1 MRRTKMAIDTQE
13 LNNLLNDPANV
24 SLPIKIGAIA
34 VVFGLTL
41 FAGYKLVIIDQTET
55 LKRVQSEELE
65 KRSVYEKKQARA
77 NQLPAYKAQ
86 LAEMQASFGALKD
99 QLPSDTEIPGLILD
113 ISEKGLS
120 NGLEIELFKPKP
132 EIQKEFFAEK
142 PIELKAKGT
151 YEELAGFVSD
161 LSALPRIVTIN
172 NIQLEPIKKEKG
184 KKDKSNNDIRNT
196 TGVSRISLHAIIK
209 TYRYLNEEDSS
220 GGQG

>member
-1 MRRTKMAIDTQE
+1 MRRTNMAIDTQE
-13 LNNLLNDPANV
+13 LNNLLIDPANV

-41 FAGYKLVIIDQTET
+41 FVGYKLVIIDQTEK
-55 LKRVQSEELE
+55 LKQVQSEELE
-65 KRSVYEKKQARA
+65 KRRVYEKKQARA

-132 EIQKEFFAEK
+132 EVQKEFFAEK

-161 LSALPRIVTIN
+161 LSGLPRIVTIN

-184 KKDKSNNDIRNT
+184 KKDQSNNDIRS
-196 TGVSRISLHAIIK
+196 TGISRISLEAIIK
-209 TYRYLNEEDSS
+209 TYRYLNEEDAS

>member
-1 MRRTKMAIDTQE
+1 MAIDAQE
-13 LNNLLNDPANV
+13 INSLFNDPANV

-34 VVFGLTL
+34 IVFGITL
-41 FAGYKLVIIDQTET
+41 FAGYKLVIVDQIAAQEA
-55 LKRVQSEELE
+55 VQSEEID
-65 KRSVYEKKQARA
+65 KRMVYEKKQARA
-77 NQLPAYKAQ
+77 NQLPAYRTQ

-113 ISEKGLS
+113 ISEKGLT

-151 YEELAGFVSD
+151 YNELAGFVSD

-172 NIQLEPIKKEKG
+172 DIQLEPEKKEAEDSDSKI
-184 KKDKSNNDIRNT
+184 KRKTIARL
-196 TGVSRISLHAIIK
+196 SLHATIK
-209 TYRYLNEEDSS
+209 TYRYLNEEESNEDSEVDEEEDE
-220 GGQG
+220 G

>member
-1 MRRTKMAIDTQE
+1 MAIDTQE

-41 FAGYKLVIIDQTET
+41 FVGYKLVIVDQMET
-55 LKRVQSEELE
+55 LERVQAEELD
-65 KRSVYEKKQARA
+65 KRAVYEKKQARA

-142 PIELKAKGT
+142 PIELRAKGT
-151 YEELAGFVSD
+151 YDELAGFVSD

-172 NIQLEPIKKEKG
+172 NIHLEPVQKEKNNNNA
-184 KKDKSNNDIRNT
+184 KTNNDIRS
-196 TGVSRISLHAIIK
+196 TGVSRLSLHAIIK
-209 TYRYLNEEDSS
+209 TYRYLNEDDAS
-220 GGQG
+220 GETQG

>member
-1 MRRTKMAIDTQE
+1 MAIDTQE

-41 FAGYKLVIIDQTET
+41 FAGYKLVIVDQTET
-55 LKRVQSEELE
+55 LKRVQAEENE
-65 KRSVYEKKQARA
+65 KRDIYEQKQARA

-142 PIELKAKGT
+142 PIELQAKGT
-151 YEELAGFVSD
+151 YNELAGFVSD

-172 NIQLEPIKKEKG
+172 DIHLEPVIKEKD
-184 KKDKSNNDIRNT
+184 KNKNKSNNDINN
-196 TGVSRISLHAIIK
+196 TGVSRLSLHAIIK
-209 TYRYLNEEDSS
+209 TYRYLNEDDAS
-220 GGQG
+220 GETQG

>member
-1 MRRTKMAIDTQE
+1 MAIDTQE
-13 LNNLLNDPANV
+13 INNLLNDPGSV
-24 SLPIKIGAIA
+24 SLPIKIGAIV
-34 VVFGLTL
+34 VVFGFAL
-41 FAGYKLVIIDQTET
+41 FMGYKLVIIDQMEA
-55 LKRVQSEELE
+55 LKSVQSQELQ
-65 KRSVYEKKQARA
+65 KREVYEKKQARA

-132 EIQKEFFAEK
+132 EIHKEFFAEK

-151 YEELAGFVSD
+151 YNELAGFVSD

-172 NIQLEPIKKEKG
+172 DIHLMPEKQENTNG
-184 KKDKSNNDIRNT
+184 KKDVKKKSGI
-196 TGVSRISLHAIIK
+196 SRLSLEATIK
-209 TYRYLNEEDSS
+209 TFRYLNEDEAEE
-220 GGQG
+220 GTEG

>member
-1 MRRTKMAIDTQE
+1 MAIDTQE

-34 VVFGLTL
+34 VIFGLTL
-41 FAGYKLVIIDQTET
+41 FAGYKLVIIDQRET
-55 LKRVQSEELE
+55 LKRAQSEEIE
-65 KRSVYEKKQARA
+65 KRSTYEKKQDRA

-184 KKDKSNNDIRNT
+184 KKDKSNNDIRST

>member
-1 MRRTKMAIDTQE
+1 MAIDTQE
-13 LNNLLNDPANV
+13 LNNLLIDPANV

-41 FAGYKLVIIDQTET
+41 FVGYKLVIIDQTEK
-55 LKRVQSEELE
+55 LKQVQSEELE
-65 KRSVYEKKQARA
+65 KRRVYEKKQARA

-132 EIQKEFFAEK
+132 EVQKEFFAEK

-161 LSALPRIVTIN
+161 LSGLPRIVTIN

-184 KKDKSNNDIRNT
+184 KKDQSNNDIRS
-196 TGVSRISLHAIIK
+196 TGISRISLEAIIK
-209 TYRYLNEEDSS
+209 TYRYLNEEDAS

>member
-34 VVFGLTL
+34 VIFGLTL
-41 FAGYKLVIIDQTET
+41 FAGYKLVIVDQRET
-55 LKRVQSEELE
+55 LKQAQSEEIE
-65 KRSVYEKKQARA
+65 KRSTYERKQDRA

-184 KKDKSNNDIRNT
+184 KKDKSNNDIRS

>member
-1 MRRTKMAIDTQE
+1 MAIDTQE

-41 FAGYKLVIIDQTET
+41 FAGYKLVIVDQTET
-55 LKRVQSEELE
+55 LKRVQAEELE
-65 KRSVYEKKQARA
+65 KRKVYEKKQARA
-77 NQLPAYKAQ
+77 NQLPAYRAQ

-151 YEELAGFVSD
+151 YNELAGFVSD

-172 NIQLEPIKKEKG
+172 NIKLEPVKKG
-184 KKDKSNNDIRNT
+184 KSNNNAKTNNNRSP
-196 TGVSRISLHAIIK
+196 GVSRLSLHAIIK
-209 TYRYLNEEDSS
+209 TYRYLNEDDASEET
-220 GGQG
+220 QG

>member
-1 MRRTKMAIDTQE
+1 MAIDTQE

-34 VVFGLTL
+34 IVFGLTL
-41 FAGYKLVIIDQTET
+41 FAGYKLVIIDQMD
-55 LKRVQSEELE
+55 KHKQVQSEEKN
-65 KRSVYEKKQARA
+65 KRITYEKKQTRA

-151 YEELAGFVSD
+151 YAELAGFVSD

-172 NIQLEPIKKEKG
+172 NIQLKPLKKNDKEKTNSIHR
-184 KKDKSNNDIRNT
+184 KT
-196 TGVSRISLHAIIK
+196 VSRIHLQAIIK
-209 TYRYLNEEDSS
+209 TYRYLNEENE
-220 GGQG
+220 GGTEG

>member
-1 MRRTKMAIDTQE
+1 MAIDTQE

-41 FAGYKLVIIDQTET
+41 FAGYKLVIVDQTET
-55 LKRVQSEELE
+55 LKRVQAEELE
-65 KRSVYEKKQARA
+65 KRKVYEKKQARA
-77 NQLPAYKAQ
+77 NQLPAYRAQ

-151 YEELAGFVSD
+151 YNELAGFVSD

-172 NIQLEPIKKEKG
+172 NIKLEPVKKG
-184 KKDKSNNDIRNT
+184 KSNNNAKTNNRSP
-196 TGVSRISLHAIIK
+196 GVSRLSLHAIIK
-209 TYRYLNEEDSS
+209 TYRYLNEDDASEET
-220 GGQG
+220 QG

>member
-1 MRRTKMAIDTQE
+1 MAIDTQE

-41 FAGYKLVIIDQTET
+41 FVGYKLVIVDQMET
-55 LKRVQSEELE
+55 LERVQAEELD
-65 KRSVYEKKQARA
+65 KRAVYEKKQARA

-142 PIELKAKGT
+142 PIELRAKGT
-151 YEELAGFVSD
+151 YDELAGFVSD

-172 NIQLEPIKKEKG
+172 NIHLEPVKKEKNNNNA
-184 KKDKSNNDIRNT
+184 KTNNDIRS
-196 TGVSRISLHAIIK
+196 TGVSRLSLHAIIK
-209 TYRYLNEEDSS
+209 TYRYLNEDDAS
-220 GGQG
+220 GETQG

>member
-1 MRRTKMAIDTQE
+1 MAIDTQE
-13 LNNLLNDPANV
+13 LNNLLIDPANV

-41 FAGYKLVIIDQTET
+41 FAGYKLVIVDQMDS
-55 LKRVQSEELE
+55 LKRVQSTESE
-65 KRSVYEKKQARA
+65 KRRNYERKQARA
-77 NQLPAYKAQ
+77 NQLPAYKSQ

-172 NIQLEPIKKEKG
+172 NIHLAPV
-184 KKDKSNNDIRNT
+184 KKDSSKKNSTVSETNRSR
-196 TGVSRISLHAIIK
+196 GVSRLSLEAIIK
-209 TYRYLNEEDSS
+209 TYRYLNEEGSE
-220 GGQG
+220 G